1 MDPSN
6 VSEEI
11 AKIQDAA
18 QSYTKS
24 DGEVVRLMLQ
34 RPALLAPKKCYMLSA
49 LIKVSQLTSIMAMS
63 IVCRMC

>member
-1 MDPSN
+1 M
-6 VSEEI
+6 
-11 AKIQDAA
+11 QDAA

-49 LIKVSQLTSIMAMS
+49 LIKVSQLYYGHVYHVSA
-63 IVCRMC
+63 VL

>member
-1 MDPSN
+1 M
-6 VSEEI
+6 
-11 AKIQDAA
+11 QDAA

-49 LIKVSQLTSIMAMS
+49 LIKVSQLTSTTAMS
-63 IVCRMC
+63 LMCWMCCEASVCTVQHL